1 VETIYHIRPFDNSV
15 DTASFS
21 CGQPSLDEYIRRY
34 ASQDVKRNVARVFM
48 ATPEHDAKQLAG
60 FFTLSAGSV
69 SCSDLPASLA
79 KTLPRYPVPVA
90 LIGRLAV
97 ATDYQGK
104 GLGSIL
110 LADACQKVINAS
122 TTLAVVGI
130 VVDAKDSTAT
140 GILVLRLCRE
150 FVHGC
155 CYRQVHFVLR
165 YSSTGFCSSD
175 ALDYVSKPLTESK
188 KAFPI

>member
-1 VETIYHIRPFDNSV
+1 VETIYHIRPFDNTV
-15 DTASFS
+15 DTPAFS

-122 TTLAVVGI
+122 ATLAVVG
-130 VVDAKDSTAT
+130 VVVATKDSTAASFYRHF
-140 GILVLRLCRE
+140 GFAPLPGQADRL
-150 FVHGC
+150 
-155 CYRQVHFVLR
+155 LLPA
-165 YSSTGFCSSD
+165 T
-175 ALDYVSKPLTESK
+175 
-188 KAFPI
+188 AFRV

>member
-1 VETIYHIRPFDNSV
+1 METIYHIRPFDNSV

-48 ATPEHDAKQLAG
+48 ATPEHNPKQLAG

-90 LIGRLAV
+90 LIGRP
-97 ATDYQGK
+97 
-104 GLGSIL
+104 
-110 LADACQKVINAS
+110 
-122 TTLAVVGI
+122 
-130 VVDAKDSTAT
+130 
-140 GILVLRLCRE
+140 LRFMEC
-150 FVHGC
+150 
-155 CYRQVHFVLR
+155 
-165 YSSTGFCSSD
+165 
-175 ALDYVSKPLTESK
+175 TEPESEG
-188 KAFPI
+188 A